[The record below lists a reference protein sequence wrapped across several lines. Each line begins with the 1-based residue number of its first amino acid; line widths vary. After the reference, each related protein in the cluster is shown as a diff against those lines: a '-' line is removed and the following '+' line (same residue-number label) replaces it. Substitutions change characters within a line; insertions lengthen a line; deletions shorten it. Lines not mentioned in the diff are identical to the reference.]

1 MKQFNHYFGSDY
13 WVHMDGYYRAII
25 RHAEDGWYGGACM
38 SSEKSAPLH
47 GPYRFKYIAKKIAL
61 QQLELIKD
69 AE

>member
-1 MKQFNHYFGSDY
+1 
-13 WVHMDGYYRAII
+13 
-25 RHAEDGWYGGACM
+25 M